1 MTGERG
7 ERARGS
13 GNKQEKSRRMKRKRL
28 NLKQA
33 DSRVLMACL
42 IGLFMIWELPRMLHV
57 PRADQIT
64 WWIQIGE
71 LILVGAV
78 LGKIRYSEN
87 RWIFPLILGLILIF
101 LTSAIRPPAVLEATK
116 PVILRGLF
124 IYLLCPAVG
133 ILLTEK
139 DVRKFLTV
147 FIAIWVGFFTVLSAE
162 GIYSMH
168 TGITILDSSG
178 IYGICNEDG
187 HLNLNSYYT
196 VSAANLA
203 MAILMAVIGINLTT
217 KKIPKVL
224 YVICILIMQYALA
237 LTTGRAG
244 MFATGIGL
252 GITAA
257 SWAEIKLRG
266 RIQVKWKRVL
276 VLCCVIV
283 IVTAG
288 IYPVFMLE
296 ESIYNGQIR
305 GAEAVGLI
313 PGARAEGEAAEATEA
328 PEAAEAVA
336 AAETAEAAETTETV
350 VAVEMPEMP
359 NIHELQTRTL
369 WREGLSGRGAVYRQV
384 IDLIREKPYLLL
396 TGTSV
401 PLVMEYVNKAG
412 DEYFE
417 HVHCMPLQILLETG
431 IWGLGLLI
439 LFLIPFLRAAWKLF
453 FATEEPGWKRLI
465 FLPTICMFCIEMIEC
480 ILRLKVG
487 LQVEVPVFL
496 FYGLTICLAKTVKE
510 PA

>member
-1 MTGERG
+1 M
-7 ERARGS
+7 
-13 GNKQEKSRRMKRKRL
+13 KLEKFS
-28 NLKQA
+28 LKQA
-33 DSRVLMACL
+33 GIDIKKVFACL
-42 IGLFMIWELPRMLHV
+42 IGLTMIWELCRTIHV
-57 PRADQIT
+57 PQADLIT

-71 LILVGAV
+71 LILLGAV

-87 RWIFPLILGLILIF
+87 KWLFPLILGLALIF
-101 LTSAIRPPAVLEATK
+101 LTSAIRPPEVLEATK
-116 PVILRGLF
+116 PVMLRGLF
-124 IYLLCPAVG
+124 IYLLCPSIG

-139 DVRKFLTV
+139 DIRKFLLV

-168 TGITILDSSG
+168 TGKRILDSSG
-178 IYGICNEDG
+178 IYGTFNEDG

-196 VSAANLA
+196 VSAANLTV
-203 MAILMAVIGINLTT
+203 AILMAVIGINLTK
-217 KKIPKVL
+217 KKIPKIL
-224 YVICILIMQYALA
+224 YIVCILIMQYALA

-252 GITAA
+252 GITLA
-257 SWAEIKLRG
+257 SWIEIKLRD

-276 VLCCVIV
+276 ALCCVV
-283 IVTAG
+283 VFVTVG
-288 IYPVFMLE
+288 IYPVLLLE
-296 ESIYNGQIR
+296 QRIYNGQIR
-305 GAEAVGLI
+305 GKEAVGI
-313 PGARAEGEAAEATEA
+313 ISGARAEGEAAEVTEA
-328 PEAAEAVA
+328 PEATEAVETTTEIDEAAEMTEAVA
-336 AAETAEAAETTETV
+336 AAETAETT
-350 VAVEMPEMP
+350 EMP

-431 IWGLGLLI
+431 IWGLILLI

-453 FATEEPGWKRLI
+453 FAIEEPGWKRLI
-465 FLPTICMFCIEMIEC
+465 FIPTICLFCIEMIEC
-480 ILRLKVG
+480 ILRLKAG
-487 LQVEVPVFL
+487 LQVAVPVFL
-496 FYGLTICLAKTVKE
+496 FYGLTICLGKTVKG
-510 PA
+510 PAEKEAK